1 MKGGTMLFT
10 AEVPSVHAPENVNVG
25 LSSFLKEEM
34 SIEHEDNND
43 PNNPKRDNRERSSL
57 IINNIQP
64 NDAGEYTCRIM
75 IRSTDEINVTH
86 TIIVQKAG
94 LSVITVCSFV
104 INKYV
109 HINKLY

>member
-1 MKGGTMLFT
+1 MLFT

-25 LSSFLKEEM
+25 LSSFLEEQM
-34 SIEHEDNND
+34 GLEHEDDNED
-43 PNNPKRDNRERSSL
+43 SNNPRKDNHERSSL
-57 IINNIQP
+57 LINNVQP

-94 LSVITVCSFV
+94 LSVITVCSFSIV
-104 INKYV
+104 EYLLIN
-109 HINKLY
+109 

>member
-10 AEVPSVHAPENVNVG
+10 AEVRSVHAPENVNVG
-25 LSSFLKEEM
+25 LSSFLEEQM
-34 SIEHEDNND
+34 SLEHEDNND
-43 PNNPKRDNRERSSL
+43 DLNNPRRDNHERSSL

-86 TIIVQKAG
+86 SIIVQKAG

-104 INKYV
+104 IVKCR
-109 HINKLY
+109 HIN